1 MTSRGRGGILDLSSK
16 LYSPSKEGTAARNRI
31 REYRQ
36 ERGLSQAALAEAM
49 GVTRQTIISIESGR
63 YTPSL
68 PLALRL
74 GRYFG
79 RPVEELFYLEEGEPS

>member
-1 MTSRGRGGILDLSSK
+1 MLGMSSE
-16 LYSPSKEGTAARNRI
+16 LYSHPKGGTAARNRI

-36 ERGLSQAALAEAM
+36 ERGLSQAMLAEAM
-49 GVTRQTIISIESGR
+49 GVTRQTIISIESDR

-79 RPVEELFYLEEGEPS
+79 RPVEELFHPEESGGKGEPG